1 MESRPSNLSFL
12 NCTLHPCL
20 SASGDQ
26 EVLTDVAFVRDN
38 EVTDERVDH
47 MLDLITKRHKWS
59 TSMWDFDE
67 SVVTFLQEGG
77 DIVTKLSAEDVA
89 DGINAVTTP
98 AGGESSVTGSKRTRN
113 KIADHGA
120 ETRKTKLF
128 CKRASEAQGTLNEE
142 KLEKKIESEVQ
153 ASFSA
158 LEEKMESEIKA
169 SLSALEGKME
179 KKIESEIKLFKEAME
194 KGNGQSSKGKE
205 PTSSKAKDEMAKFES
220 LHDVK
225 VTQTPDIELELNT
238 QDTFVKGFDPS
249 HTSME
254 DDLDEWLTP
263 PTLLR
268 TTKTPSPRPQKVIKK
283 NKIPSL
289 LDSDDECPGKDDPDA
304 PLVHFS
310 SKEWN
315 RLEEWSRC
323 PK

>member
-1 MESRPSNLSFL
+1 MFL
-12 NCTLHPCL
+12 LFLQCTLHPCL

-128 CKRASEAQGTLNEE
+128 CKRASEAQGTLNEGMKSFFEGLIHSSFTALEE

-205 PTSSKAKDEMAKFES
+205 PTSSKAKVS
-220 LHDVK
+220 
-225 VTQTPDIELELNT
+225 
-238 QDTFVKGFDPS
+238 
-249 HTSME
+249 
-254 DDLDEWLTP
+254 
-263 PTLLR
+263 
-268 TTKTPSPRPQKVIKK
+268 KK
-283 NKIPSL
+283 K
-289 LDSDDECPGKDDPDA
+289 
-304 PLVHFS
+304 
-310 SKEWN
+310 
-315 RLEEWSRC
+315 
-323 PK
+323 